1 MKHASSHAP
10 VDSPQAM
17 ARVLAA
23 MIATE
28 EDGVR
33 ACELDMLEDVEGFR
47 RLGLSRQAFQAIA
60 KSYCDELGHRIGESG
75 YLSLDDLQR
84 VDELLQQVVDPDC
97 RLLVASL
104 TTSLMLADGHI
115 REAERSLFEHL
126 KMRWGLSRDDITR
139 AILGAASVE

>member
-1 MKHASSHAP
+1 MKNASSPAP

-17 ARVLAA
+17 ALVLAA

-28 EDGVR
+28 KDGVR
-33 ACELDMLEDVEGFR
+33 ACELDMLEDVDGFR

-60 KSYCDELGHRIGESG
+60 KNYCNEVGHRIGEAG

-84 VDELLQQVVDPDC
+84 VDALLQRVADPDC

-104 TTSLMLADGHI
+104 TTSLMLADGQI
-115 REAERSLFEHL
+115 LDAERSLFEHL
-126 KMRWGLSRDDITR
+126 KLRWGLSRDDITR
-139 AILGAASVE
+139 AILGAASLT